1 MRVNNIRIVNFRS
14 LVNLEFSINDY
25 SVILG
30 KNNEGKSN
38 VLRAIKRFYDL
49 IDYFVDRENKYTKS
63 SKLKCNIFD
72 RVIDPN
78 DIPVSLQKLSKTSK
92 KTEIS

>member
-30 KNNEGKSN
+30 KNN
-38 VLRAIKRFYDL
+38 
-49 IDYFVDRENKYTKS
+49 
-63 SKLKCNIFD
+63 
-72 RVIDPN
+72 
-78 DIPVSLQKLSKTSK
+78 
-92 KTEIS
+92 